1 KKIIGN
7 PISKETAEKTRE
19 ELYGVVNGQWSSGGK
34 KYRLENYSVAG
45 KTGTAQIV
53 DPRTGS
59 YYSNPY
65 KVLHSFI
72 GYAPSDNPEIIVYS
86 VIKNPSKNIVQNYST
101 AVKELFNPIT
111 LNTLNYL
118 NVKDENNNTEKN
130 NYIMADYE
138 EKSKSEAV
146 EMLSKETNNIEI
158 LGNGDNIIKQFPSK
172 GNIVNKSDRVFL
184 LTEDTKFNLPNFSG
198 WSKIDVMKYSELT
211 GIKTE
216 IEGNGYVKTQSIAK
230 GKIVEAGE
238 NLKVKLE

>member
-1 KKIIGN
+1 
-7 PISKETAEKTRE
+7 
-19 ELYGVVNGQWSSGGK
+19 
-34 KYRLENYSVAG
+34 
-45 KTGTAQIV
+45 
-53 DPRTGS
+53 
-59 YYSNPY
+59 
-65 KVLHSFI
+65 
-72 GYAPSDNPEIIVYS
+72 
-86 VIKNPSKNIVQNYST
+86 
-101 AVKELFNPIT
+101 
-111 LNTLNYL
+111 
-118 NVKDENNNTEKN
+118 
-130 NYIMADYE
+130 MADYE

-146 EMLSKETNNIEI
+146 KMLSKETNNIEI

-211 GIKTE
+211 GIKIE